1 MLKKQSKTHKPT
13 SMSKSLF
20 RVGQDVVSVEEW
32 EADDSG
38 ADKYSGPLPQLGKI
52 YRVRRVVLETS
63 TGDIYLALVGLSEP
77 WFHQEGFAPVE
88 FLPDEALDELLEE
101 VFSLELA

>member
-1 MLKKQSKTHKPT
+1 MSGYRERKGAAVGKP
-13 SMSKSLF
+13 LF
-20 RVGQDVVSVEEW
+20 RVGQEVVSVAEW

-38 ADKYSGPLPQLGKI
+38 ADKYRGPMPSLGKI
-52 YRVRRVVLETS
+52 YRIRRIVLETS
-63 TGDIYLALVGLSEP
+63 TRDIYVALHGFAEP

-88 FLPDEALDELLEE
+88 LLPSEELAELLEE